1 MWRRGTEVTG
11 CGDGGLKS
19 QDLTGGGGGSEVTG
33 CGDGGLKS
41 QDMAEG
47 TEVNRMWI
55 GD

>member
-19 QDLTGGGGGSEVTG
+19 QDLTGGGGSEVTG

>member
-11 CGDGGLKS
+11 CGGGGLKS
-19 QDLTGGGGGSEVTG
+19 QYLTGGGGGGSEVTG

-41 QDMAEG
+41 QDMAD
-47 TEVNRMWI
+47 